1 MFTRATMVKGIRFS
15 KDNNSFYARLVYNK
29 PDKDDPKTNVLAEE
43 ELKVEEEWVR
53 SEYAELDIQHIINMH
68 QTNHWT
74 DVPRDIEVRI
84 AKHKVM
90 RVRYVPPQVWHVL
103 DYDAMAKVI
112 KEKDV
117 TIPLRRKRL
126 GFPELTPERLE
137 MLTLMEQKIPR
148 RRPFKTQTSLTPS
161 KVARKVSDEKKARQ
175 ERLEKDQVGK
185 ELYPQA
191 CDVE

>member
-1 MFTRATMVKGIRFS
+1 MNLTRRK
-15 KDNNSFYARLVYNK
+15 KEL
-29 PDKDDPKTNVLAEE
+29 VLAEE

-53 SEYAELDIQHIINMH
+53 SKYADLDIQHIINMH

-74 DVPRDIEVRI
+74 DVPQDVEVQI

-90 RVRYVPPQVWHVL
+90 RVRYVPPQVHHVL

-117 TIPLRRKRL
+117 TVALRQKRL

-137 MLTLMEQKIPR
+137 KLSLMVHTIPR
-148 RRPFKTQTSLTPS
+148 HSPLIQAPLTPS
-161 KVARKVSDEKKARQ
+161 KVSRKVSDEKIARQ
-175 ERLEKDQVGK
+175 QRLEEEEIK
-185 ELYPQA
+185 
-191 CDVE
+191 